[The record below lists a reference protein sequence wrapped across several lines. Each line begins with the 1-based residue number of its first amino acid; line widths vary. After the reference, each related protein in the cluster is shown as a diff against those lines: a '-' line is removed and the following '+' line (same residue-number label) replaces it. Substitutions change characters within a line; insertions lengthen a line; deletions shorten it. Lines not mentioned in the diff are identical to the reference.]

1 MPESLETT
9 HAARTLTIENLSKT
23 YPNGVRALDNVSLTI
38 PAGMFGL
45 LGPNGAGKSTLMR
58 TIATRQ
64 EPDSGGPTR

>member
-1 MPESLETT
+1 MQL
-9 HAARTLTIENLSKT
+9 HIRGISKT

-58 TIATRQ
+58 ILATLQ
-64 EPDSGGPTR
+64 DADAGTATLG